1 MESSK
6 LTHWKDQ
13 LKKIDQLRDVGLT
26 IYPRI
31 QYENIQYRYFW
42 SLFPP
47 LLLPQKSAP
56 PHFKITI
63 PLKWQYKELFLCN
76 NGAYTIDF
84 KANLLLLFIGCGG
97 SLGLSNIFSQ
107 FCNPSSQPSLTLS
120 CPRSHFTVRFNLNQL
135 FNYFFKVCYQKK
147 IL

>member
-1 MESSK
+1 MKGSTKENRPTPRRRINYLPENTIREYPVTGISDLFFLPSFSP
-6 LTHWKDQ
+6 
-13 LKKIDQLRDVGLT
+13 KKV
-26 IYPRI
+26 P
-31 QYENIQYRYFW
+31 
-42 SLFPP
+42 
-47 LLLPQKSAP
+47 P